1 MNGPADPA
9 GLRLAVA
16 INPRAAFG
24 GKRKRSAG
32 HTGDVAVRALRSA
45 GHRVTVL
52 RRRDYDALREAVDAA
67 VAAGAQALVVVGG
80 DGMVHLGVN
89 ALAGTSIPLG
99 IIPAGTG
106 NDAAR
111 GLGLDPGD
119 PGTAVERFLKS
130 CQGEPRSVDLGRLE
144 RAGEA
149 PVWFMCALSAGFD
162 ALVNERANGW
172 RWPRGPLRYQLAIL
186 RELAELKPLHY
197 SLVVDGQV
205 RTQRAVLISISNGAS
220 VGGGMK
226 ITPDARYDDGRL
238 DLFILSPVSRL
249 GFLRIYPLVFSGRHT
264 RRAEVRIEQVEEV
277 FIDLPGMVAYAD
289 GERIGPLPA
298 TVKVD
303 PGALKLWA

>member
-1 MNGPADPA
+1 M
-9 GLRLAVA
+9 
-16 INPRAAFG
+16 
-24 GKRKRSAG
+24 
-32 HTGDVAVRALRSA
+32 
-45 GHRVTVL
+45 
-52 RRRDYDALREAVDAA
+52 
-67 VAAGAQALVVVGG
+67 
-80 DGMVHLGVN
+80 
-89 ALAGTSIPLG
+89 
-99 IIPAGTG
+99 
-106 NDAAR
+106 
-111 GLGLDPGD
+111 
-119 PGTAVERFLKS
+119 
-130 CQGEPRSVDLGRLE
+130 
-144 RAGEA
+144 
-149 PVWFMCALSAGFD
+149 
-162 ALVNERANGW
+162 
-172 RWPRGPLRYQLAIL
+172 
-186 RELAELKPLHY
+186 
-197 SLVVDGQV
+197 VDGQV